1 MEGLFAAHI
10 YFLRE
15 DTMSSTNKTE
25 RLKLNQWELSDP
37 FLMEDM
43 NGDNAK
49 IDAAVVR
56 IEGELDKR
64 ATVKLME
71 KTLTAK
77 TENVDLD
84 FSGIDLTDFI
94 EVQVYF
100 PHANSVRF
108 TVNDYK
114 GNIHADTTGGWKVDN
129 YGRYLAIGYASLRNT
144 LGLGGTEGDMY
155 ICSGEHYYYYPASVI
170 GPLRKFTLENSS
182 GFSAGGRFVAIGVR
196 A

>member
-1 MEGLFAAHI
+1 
-10 YFLRE
+10 
-15 DTMSSTNKTE
+15 MSSTNKTE

-64 ATVKLME
+64 ASVKLME
-71 KTLTAK
+71 LVLTEKT
-77 TENVDLD
+77 VDVVFD

-100 PHANSVRF
+100 PQANPVYF
-108 TVNDYK
+108 TVNDYE
-114 GNIHADTTGGWKVDN
+114 GNISSYGSGGWSSGN
-129 YGRYLAIGYASLRNT
+129 YMKHAAMGHICIRNT
-144 LGLGGTEGDMY
+144 RGLSSTEGYMY
-155 ICSGEHYYYYPASVI
+155 ICSTHYYYYSASAV
-170 GPLRKFTLENSS
+170 GPLEKFTLNYKS
-182 GFSAGGRFVAIGVR
+182 GFPVGSRFVAIGVR

>member
-1 MEGLFAAHI
+1 
-10 YFLRE
+10 
-15 DTMSSTNKTE
+15 MSSTNKTPK
-25 RLKLNQWELSDP
+25 LGLNQWVLTDP

-49 IDAAVVR
+49 IDAEAVR
-56 IEGELDKR
+56 IDAELDR
-64 ATVKLME
+64 RVTLKLLE
-71 KTLTAK
+71 KTLTEK
-77 TENVDLD
+77 TEDVDLD

-94 EVQVYF
+94 EVQIYF
-100 PHANSVRF
+100 PQAKSVHF

-114 GNIHADTTGGWKVDN
+114 GNIYADTTGGWKADN
-129 YGRYLAIGYASLRNT
+129 YGRYIDMGYASLRNT

-155 ICSGEHYYYYPASVI
+155 ICSDVHNYYYPASTI

-182 GFSAGGRFVAIGVR
+182 GFPAGSRFVAIGVR

>member
-1 MEGLFAAHI
+1 
-10 YFLRE
+10 
-15 DTMSSTNKTE
+15 MSSTNKTE

-56 IEGELDKR
+56 IEEELDR
-64 ATVKLME
+64 RTTVKLME
-71 KTLTAK
+71 LVLTEKTSD
-77 TENVDLD
+77 VVFD

-100 PHANSVRF
+100 PYANPVYF
-108 TVNDYK
+108 TVNDYD
-114 GNIHADTTGGWKVDN
+114 GNIHTYSSGGWSAGN
-129 YGRYLAIGYASLRNT
+129 YFKYATMGHVCLRNT
-144 LGLGGTEGDMY
+144 KGLSSTEGELY
-155 ICSGEHYYYYPASVI
+155 ICSTHYYYYSVSAV
-170 GPLRKFTLENSS
+170 GPLEKFTLNYKS
-182 GFSAGGRFVAIGVR
+182 GFPAGSRFVTIGVR